1 MHDLFPLSPGACSEG
16 LASAQL
22 ELHGLQG
29 MLESL
34 QAWVAEADRR
44 MTETEAA
51 PIATDIETVERQLAN
66 HEVGTSEWVLQ
77 PLHACRCTAHS
88 FHPYLSN
95 LHLTKPLQSVVLN

>member
-1 MHDLFPLSPGACSEG
+1 MTFALCLPGDRSEG

-34 QAWVAEADRR
+34 QAWVAEADSR
-44 MTETEAA
+44 MTETEAT

-66 HEVGTSEWVLQ
+66 HEVGTLDCELW
-77 PLHACRCTAHS
+77 
-88 FHPYLSN
+88 
-95 LHLTKPLQSVVLN
+95 PLQHSHVILSSPP